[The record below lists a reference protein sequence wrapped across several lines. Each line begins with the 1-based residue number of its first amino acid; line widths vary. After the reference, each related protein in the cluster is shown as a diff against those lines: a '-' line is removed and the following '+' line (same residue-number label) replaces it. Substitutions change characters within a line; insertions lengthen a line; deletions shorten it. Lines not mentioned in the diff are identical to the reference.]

1 MGIKISTLY
10 DFARSAG
17 GATAVMRLAMRT
29 MIGADKV
36 TSVPDS
42 PENIA
47 KVRAAVKDIT
57 GKEAPEV

>member
-10 DFARSAG
+10 DFARATG

-29 MIGADKV
+29 MIAADKV
-36 TSVPDS
+36 MSVPDS